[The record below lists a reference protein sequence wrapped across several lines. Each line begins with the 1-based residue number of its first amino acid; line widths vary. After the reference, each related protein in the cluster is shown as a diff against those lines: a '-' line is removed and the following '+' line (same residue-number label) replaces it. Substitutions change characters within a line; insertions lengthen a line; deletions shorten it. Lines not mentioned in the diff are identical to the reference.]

1 MTHTL
6 FVSIYAALLT
16 GIVYLLIERLI
27 DKAQSRP
34 VLVQVTGPIH
44 IAGNGQSLADFAASI
59 AFAIVE
65 GTSRIATAK
74 GVQ

>member
-1 MTHTL
+1 MTPIL
-6 FVSIYAALLT
+6 FGTTYTVLLLA
-16 GIVYLLIERLI
+16 IAYLAIERLI
-27 DKAQSRP
+27 YKAQSRP
-34 VLVQVTGPIH
+34 VLVQVAGPIR

-74 GVQ
+74 GKP